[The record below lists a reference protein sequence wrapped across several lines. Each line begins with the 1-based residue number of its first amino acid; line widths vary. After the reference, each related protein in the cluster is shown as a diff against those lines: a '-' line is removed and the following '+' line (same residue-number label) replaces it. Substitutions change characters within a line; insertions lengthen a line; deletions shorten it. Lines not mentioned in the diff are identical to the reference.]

1 MTGKTF
7 TDFLIRKTPHYEFN
21 QDILKDVTPVNG
33 WVGQVPIGDWPNF
46 SGTSRIG
53 FRIRRMFPDLSGCW
67 KTVVETGCLNNPCDP
82 TRKKVGFGFD
92 QFEYNLEETYFKT
105 DLFCFPLIL
114 SADAAKEQ
122 YAAVI
127 EGLREATV
135 WIWNHRYRTEA
146 VKIAKF
152 KTLVGSLF
160 VDANPVWNEDC
171 TTMVTSGAPTSK
183 LTIQFLQRWEEPLIL
198 EGYLGKQ
205 PIPLMGKTF
214 ELVTDFITSSKL
226 VEENPALKDYVTALS
241 VAEFQR
247 LYKYGISKW
256 IGDFMIRLD
265 PTPLRYQ
272 QVDSTHYNLVLPYEN
287 QPAAAGIGAD
297 VNTSYVNARFQWDFL
312 WHREAMRVLVRRASP
327 INSQLPFASMDF
339 GGRWHAV
346 MDNMTEIDDNG
357 NEVPVNNEERN
368 KLKFNANFSAATRPE
383 HTEWAVAM
391 LSERELACVTDIA
404 PCGSAYPYVNQDYSS
419 ANDPCP
425 TDAPVLFDV
434 PMNGPYIVTFA
445 TCNGVDL
452 GGLPASAGADIDALV
467 TYLNGSL
474 GAYGT
479 WARAYKPT
487 GAAAVM
493 LTGTTCATLDVVIQQ
508 GAI

>member
-1 MTGKTF
+1 MKGNTF
-7 TDFLIRKTPHYEFN
+7 TDFLIRRTPHYDME
-21 QDILKDVTPVNG
+21 ILKDVTPVNG
-33 WVGQVPIGDWPNF
+33 WVGQVPVGDWPAF

-53 FRIRRMFPDLSGCW
+53 HRIRRMFPDLSGCW
-67 KTVVETGCLNNPCDP
+67 KTVVETGCLNSPCDP

-92 QFEYNLEETYFKT
+92 QFQYNLEETYFKT

-146 VKIAKF
+146 VRTCKF
-152 KTLVGSLF
+152 KTLCGSLF
-160 VDANPVWNEDC
+160 TDANPLFDDDC
-171 TTMVTSGAPTSK
+171 DTMTVAAAPTSK

-198 EGYLGKQ
+198 NGYLGKT
-205 PIPLMGKTF
+205 PIPLQGKTF
-214 ELVTDFITSSKL
+214 ELVTDFITSTKL

-241 VAEFQR
+241 VEEFKQ

-272 QVDSTHYNLVLPYEN
+272 QVDATHYNAVFPYEN
-287 QPAAAGIGAD
+287 QPAAAGIGGD
-297 VNTSYVNARFQWDFL
+297 VNASYLGAGYQWDL
-312 WHREAMRVLVRRASP
+312 IWHREVMRALVRRSQP

-357 NEVPVNNEERN
+357 DEVPVNNEERN
-368 KLKFNANFSAATRPE
+368 KLKFNANFSAATKPE
-383 HTEWAVAM
+383 HTEWGVAI
-391 LSERELACVTDIA
+391 LSLRELSCVVDA
-404 PCGSAYPYVNQDYSS
+404 EPCSDAYPYVEQDYSS

-425 TDAPVLFDV
+425 TDAPVIFDI
-434 PMNGPYIVTFA
+434 PANGPYIIA
-445 TCNGVDL
+445 SAYCNDVPL
-452 GGLPASAGADIDALV
+452 GGMPADAGADVTALV
-467 TYLNGSL
+467 TYLNLTL

-479 WARAYKPT
+479 WTAGFPGT
-487 GAAAVM
+487 VV
-493 LTGTTCATLDVVIQQ
+493 LTGTTCATLDVVILQ
-508 GAI
+508 GDV